1 MKDLP
6 GTIDIQGK
14 PGDSPTGIKRI
25 EAWKKERILVIR
37 CGLSGQDETQ
47 LKWIIEEANTLV
59 GRIRQ
64 A

>member
-6 GTIDIQGK
+6 GTIDIQVK
-14 PGDSPTGIKRI
+14 PGDSQTSIKRI
-25 EAWKKERILVIR
+25 EAWETERILVIR
-37 CGLSGQDETQ
+37 CGLSGQDKTE
-47 LKWIIEEANTLV
+47 LKQIIEEANTLV